1 MVAELP
7 RLRNDLRDTKN
18 RLVAGRDELNE
29 DVHATITLLR
39 QEVQKV
45 KDTIAAQP
53 GMETDAT
60 APMVEAAEPAAAAV
74 SYAVTLSPGVA
85 SGETPAGDALP
96 PAAAVGTAAAATRP
110 PPAEPLP
117 AVPAQRAGTEDE
129 APPAGL
135 EEQVQQAVRAVLADE
150 LSTLHAVLAGLKD
163 AQDAQA
169 TARDEQH
176 QELTEIRKEL
186 TALAAGFEDWQA
198 QQATTAQGAGA
209 PDVTKDHSAL
219 LQQAAR
225 VSSAILIC
233 RRDMWEFIT
242 AHAVRHPH
250 FRIPP
255 QITDLGNERVSTTIS
270 GRCLIA
276 VLISLY
282 NIKHAAEEGD
292 GDWELAT
299 TLDRCI
305 HHRLTTLA
313 ADGEPVTIAQFWT
326 TAASGRSTC
335 MVHPDDLA
343 SMVYSAITRGAQ
355 PLIRGR
361 VVVWTGRPGRES
373 QRGQPTTSLTR
384 PLDLLDPTTA
394 HRTQQQ
400 RRVNHQPRSPLD
412 QSHRG
417 TPPHLARISHAL
429 WPSGRRDTLA
439 AQAAVNGG

>member
-1 MVAELP
+1 M
-7 RLRNDLRDTKN
+7 RNDLRDTKN
-18 RLVAGRDELNE
+18 RLVAGRDELKE
-29 DVHATITLLR
+29 DVHAAITLLR

-85 SGETPAGDALP
+85 SGETPAGDSLP
-96 PAAAVGTAAAATRP
+96 PAAAVGTAAAVTRP

-135 EEQVQQAVRAVLADE
+135 EEQVQQAVRAVWADE

-233 RRDMWEFIT
+233 HRDMWEFIT
-242 AHAVRHPH
+242 AHASRHRH

-255 QITDLGNERVSTTIS
+255 
-270 GRCLIA
+270 
-276 VLISLY
+276 
-282 NIKHAAEEGD
+282 
-292 GDWELAT
+292 
-299 TLDRCI
+299 
-305 HHRLTTLA
+305 
-313 ADGEPVTIAQFWT
+313 
-326 TAASGRSTC
+326 
-335 MVHPDDLA
+335 
-343 SMVYSAITRGAQ
+343 
-355 PLIRGR
+355 
-361 VVVWTGRPGRES
+361 
-373 QRGQPTTSLTR
+373 
-384 PLDLLDPTTA
+384 
-394 HRTQQQ
+394 
-400 RRVNHQPRSPLD
+400 
-412 QSHRG
+412 
-417 TPPHLARISHAL
+417 
-429 WPSGRRDTLA
+429 
-439 AQAAVNGG
+439 

>member
-1 MVAELP
+1 M
-7 RLRNDLRDTKN
+7 RNDLRDTKN
-18 RLVAGRDELNE
+18 RLVAGRDELKE
-29 DVHATITLLR
+29 DVHAAITLLR

-85 SGETPAGDALP
+85 SGETPAGDSLP
-96 PAAAVGTAAAATRP
+96 PAAAVGTAAAVTRP

-135 EEQVQQAVRAVLADE
+135 EEQVQQAVRAVWADE

-233 RRDMWEFIT
+233 HRDMWEFIT
-242 AHAVRHPH
+242 AHAGRRPH

-255 QITDLGNERVSTTIS
+255 QITDHGKNASAPPS
-270 GRCLIA
+270 P
-276 VLISLY
+276 
-282 NIKHAAEEGD
+282 AA
-292 GDWELAT
+292 
-299 TLDRCI
+299 
-305 HHRLTTLA
+305 
-313 ADGEPVTIAQFWT
+313 P
-326 TAASGRSTC
+326 
-335 MVHPDDLA
+335 
-343 SMVYSAITRGAQ
+343 
-355 PLIRGR
+355 
-361 VVVWTGRPGRES
+361 
-373 QRGQPTTSLTR
+373 
-384 PLDLLDPTTA
+384 
-394 HRTQQQ
+394 
-400 RRVNHQPRSPLD
+400 
-412 QSHRG
+412 
-417 TPPHLARISHAL
+417 
-429 WPSGRRDTLA
+429 
-439 AQAAVNGG
+439 